1 MAGRCILDVSIKPDD
16 GKIVDV
22 LIPFLYKEQRD
33 NPIFTITHFLL
44 NLLKGAFHSLINYYF
59 TIIIINQ
66 TLNENGY
73 ETNFWT
79 VSVCLFSNILLI
91 VTIDLIIEMKFH
103 NYIVWLLIIF
113 LTIIVYI
120 IFLLFV
126 ERMTMFNSV
135 GTMAITFDSLLVWLN
150 LIFVNGFCALF
161 NFVIL
166 SFKTIFIKS
175 IHNDIITIKEKDNL
189 FHEYVKTFPEQIKK
203 LLVYKGC
210 YVESNENENKAN
222 KTKVNK
228 TLKKHSSLRR
238 VKMKRTKT
246 NCVEFVGVN
255 DDKERDIDIIDEE
268 NDNNK
273 ENKIDNDNEIN
284 IYNRRSKRT
293 QTGKTKVNF
302 DIQEYAKEKAK
313 KINKNANVNKN
324 HNIMSCK
331 NVKLHN
337 RESLLIIDNWDNKNS
352 EGNNQNNK
360 VINVKKN
367 GKTKISSSPNRK
379 SKEIDKKRVG
389 VNNKKTKEESQRR
402 LMNNFSV
409 K

>member
-1 MAGRCILDVSIKPDD
+1 MC
-16 GKIVDV
+16 
-22 LIPFLYKEQRD
+22 
-33 NPIFTITHFLL
+33 
-44 NLLKGAFHSLINYYF
+44 
-59 TIIIINQ
+59 
-66 TLNENGY
+66 
-73 ETNFWT
+73 
-79 VSVCLFSNILLI
+79 
-91 VTIDLIIEMKFH
+91 
-103 NYIVWLLIIF
+103 
-113 LTIIVYI
+113 
-120 IFLLFV
+120 
-126 ERMTMFNSV
+126 
-135 GTMAITFDSLLVWLN
+135 
-150 LIFVNGFCALF
+150 
-161 NFVIL
+161 
-166 SFKTIFIKS
+166 
-175 IHNDIITIKEKDNL
+175 
-189 FHEYVKTFPEQIKK
+189 
-203 LLVYKGC
+203 
-210 YVESNENENKAN
+210 
-222 KTKVNK
+222 
-228 TLKKHSSLRR
+228 
-238 VKMKRTKT
+238 

-367 GKTKISSSPNRK
+367 GKAKISSSPNRK